1 MSIELDATAT
11 DGGAATR
18 GRSDRLTA
26 GDLLAHFRAERLLGQ
41 GAMGDVWLA
50 TDLALDRPVAIKVLP
65 PDVARDPGRRER
77 LLREARAQARIQHPH
92 VCHIYY
98 VGEEGDRV
106 FFAMEYIPGETLAER
121 LERGPIPPDEAL
133 EIARMAALGLREGY
147 RHGFTHRDIKPS
159 NLMLD
164 GHGQLK
170 VVDFGLVTRGEIA
183 DPAAG
188 EAVTQTALVGTP
200 LYMAPEQ
207 ARGEAVDFRADVYAL
222 GATLHHLICGRPP
235 FAGTTAADLRSQHEG
250 MPRPALVASGR
261 PHRRLAA
268 LLDPVLARMMAK
280 ATDQRFRSYDEL
292 IAELERISPVRT
304 RPAGFF
310 VRAVALCIDFLIV
323 ILLGAMTSSAL
334 SYGDE
339 SSVDALISIAVGAL
353 YGTVAVWRWGA
364 TAGRALFELRVV
376 STATDR
382 PPPLRAAAVRWL
394 VAFGPLCGSILLE
407 LLLKETVPRFR
418 MAGQLLIA
426 LSCVYWLAM
435 VAWAAMR
442 RADKCLLWDRAAH
455 TMVRYR
461 RAQG

>member
-1 MSIELDATAT
+1 VSIELDATAT

-188 EAVTQTALVGTP
+188 EAVAQTALVGTP

-207 ARGEAVDFRADVYAL
+207 ARGDAVDFRADVYAL
-222 GATLHHLICGRPP
+222 GATLHHLVTGRPP
-235 FAGTTAADLRSQHEG
+235 FGGSTAAELRAQHESAD
-250 MPRPALVASGR
+250 RPALGGAGR
-261 PHRRLAA
+261 RGRRVAA
-268 LLDPVLARMMAK
+268 LCDLVARMMARR
-280 ATDQRFRSYDEL
+280 AVDRHGSYDEL
-292 IAELERISPVRT
+292 VGDLDRISLARNPPVGLFMRGAAAAIDWAVPMLTIGAVMFALNRVSDLVGITGCALASIAATARWGTSLGRLLFDLEVVSVATGRPPTLRRAALRWILEYGVTAVGFLLANGGRGGDLGAAIGLGLAGVGSAFAIAEAARASWREPDKRT
-304 RPAGFF
+304 
-310 VRAVALCIDFLIV
+310 
-323 ILLGAMTSSAL
+323 
-334 SYGDE
+334 
-339 SSVDALISIAVGAL
+339 
-353 YGTVAVWRWGA
+353 
-364 TAGRALFELRVV
+364 
-376 STATDR
+376 
-382 PPPLRAAAVRWL
+382 
-394 VAFGPLCGSILLE
+394 
-407 LLLKETVPRFR
+407 
-418 MAGQLLIA
+418 
-426 LSCVYWLAM
+426 
-435 VAWAAMR
+435 
-442 RADKCLLWDRAAH
+442 LWDRAGG
-455 TMVRYR
+455 TVVRYR
-461 RAQG
+461 RARA